1 MMSSECESSDVSDT
15 NIRLKEA
22 IDPNFSP
29 LTCLESEDQK
39 QNRNAKNKVFNFK
52 KEFSAVCST
61 LKEKPRKLN
70 WKEDNDLTNQG
81 IYLFSDSNT
90 VLRDVEETTN
100 NTSFPQAPKRSLPS
114 SDSEEEIV
122 RLQAVAVTSSWV
134 AKQGKI
140 LHNTGEEEM
149 HSKEGFHSRS
159 SVLSR
164 KERTAVKQKYNSL
177 LPPKRKRNKSKSL
190 Q

>member
-52 KEFSAVCST
+52 KEFSAVCRNNEENGLDISNGCRSYVAKQLSSLIDST

-114 SDSEEEIV
+114 
-122 RLQAVAVTSSWV
+122 RL
-134 AKQGKI
+134 
-140 LHNTGEEEM
+140 
-149 HSKEGFHSRS
+149 
-159 SVLSR
+159 
-164 KERTAVKQKYNSL
+164 
-177 LPPKRKRNKSKSL
+177 
-190 Q
+190 